1 MQQHASSSY
10 FVHGIEPVKFD
21 TYKEASQAETS
32 SKKSNLNLNVKKRE
46 FTGQFLGHSVIR
58 SCKRSKINFCCGN
71 KYLVGCDT
79 KDLCL
84 RL

>member
-10 FVHGIEPVKFD
+10 FLHAIEPVKVD
-21 TYKEASQAETS
+21 TNKEASQAEIS
-32 SKKSNLNLNVKKRE
+32 SRKSNLNVKKRE
-46 FTGQFLGHSVIR
+46 FSGQFLGHSVIR
-58 SCKRSKINFCCGN
+58 SCKCSKINFCCGN

-79 KDLCL
+79 KDLYL

>member
-10 FVHGIEPVKFD
+10 FVHAIEPVKFD
-21 TYKEASQAETS
+21 TNKEASQAEIS
-32 SKKSNLNLNVKKRE
+32 SKKWNLNVKKRE
-46 FTGQFLGHSVIR
+46 FNGQFLGHSVIR